1 MTVPKCSV
9 QTRSDD
15 KKMTMDGVN
24 MEGFSEEEGL
34 ESVLK
39 VNRL

>member
-1 MTVPKCSV
+1 MI
-9 QTRSDD
+9 RE
-15 KKMTMDGVN
+15 MTMDGVN
-24 MEGFSEEEGL
+24 MEGFLEEEGL